1 MSGDPIYT
9 EMIIEYSRNPS
20 NFGKIENPQIH
31 RHDSNPLCGDSI
43 DLYVNTDGT
52 KITEV
57 KFDGKGCA
65 ICMACTSVLTE
76 MIQNKNLD
84 EVKNFQK
91 DELLAE
97 LGLEHLIKTS
107 PVRIKCAL
115 LSLKALKYGIYSYF
129 VEKMNEAGMLIDL
142 SHANMQTMTDAVDA
156 SKVPVI
162 VSHTACEAVYK
173 NARNTTDENMR
184 LVAKKGGVIGICQI
198 RPFVTNIRKGA
209 FEHYLNHIE
218 HAIKVAGIDHVSI
231 GSDRDHRVIEM
242 SDEYIAELKR
252 EEGNNFD
259 ASHWPLFMDELNGPR
274 RMEVIWDGLK
284 KRGLSERKLEKVMG
298 QNNYRIYKE
307 VVG

>member
-20 NFGKIENPQIH
+20 NFGKIEIPQIH
-31 RHDSNPLCGDSI
+31 RHDSNPLCADCI

-129 VEKMNEAGMLIDL
+129 VEKMNDVKAAGNLKDEA
-142 SHANMQTMTDAVDA
+142 A
-156 SKVPVI
+156 SL
-162 VSHTACEAVYK
+162 Y
-173 NARNTTDENMR
+173 
-184 LVAKKGGVIGICQI
+184 
-198 RPFVTNIRKGA
+198 
-209 FEHYLNHIE
+209 
-218 HAIKVAGIDHVSI
+218 
-231 GSDRDHRVIEM
+231 
-242 SDEYIAELKR
+242 
-252 EEGNNFD
+252 
-259 ASHWPLFMDELNGPR
+259 
-274 RMEVIWDGLK
+274 
-284 KRGLSERKLEKVMG
+284 
-298 QNNYRIYKE
+298 
-307 VVG
+307 

>member
-31 RHDSNPLCGDSI
+31 RNDSNPLCGDSI
-43 DLYVNTDGT
+43 DLYVNVDGT

-76 MIQNKNLD
+76 MIQNKTLD

-129 VEKMNEAGMLIDL
+129 TEKMNDVKSAGNLKDEA
-142 SHANMQTMTDAVDA
+142 A
-156 SKVPVI
+156 SL
-162 VSHTACEAVYK
+162 Y
-173 NARNTTDENMR
+173 
-184 LVAKKGGVIGICQI
+184 
-198 RPFVTNIRKGA
+198 
-209 FEHYLNHIE
+209 
-218 HAIKVAGIDHVSI
+218 
-231 GSDRDHRVIEM
+231 
-242 SDEYIAELKR
+242 
-252 EEGNNFD
+252 
-259 ASHWPLFMDELNGPR
+259 
-274 RMEVIWDGLK
+274 
-284 KRGLSERKLEKVMG
+284 
-298 QNNYRIYKE
+298 
-307 VVG
+307 